1 VSIEAVCLK
10 HVTQIKKAFGIGG
23 VSANS
28 SSWRNA
34 HAQIDLVIDRSD
46 NCINLC
52 EMKFSVSEF
61 IISKAYKDSLLN
73 KKREFSKELKNRKNI
88 FVTMVTTFGV
98 KSKSNNSDSMDNEV
112 TMDALFDNI

>member
-1 VSIEAVCLK
+1 M
-10 HVTQIKKAFGIGG
+10 
-23 VSANS
+23 SANS

-34 HAQIDLVIDRSD
+34 KAQIDLVIDRSD

-61 IISKAYKDSLLN
+61 TISKDYKDSLLN
-73 KKREFSKELKNRKNI
+73 KKSEFYKELTNRKNV

-98 KSKSNNSDSMDNEV
+98 KINPNSSDSMDNQV
-112 TMDALFDNI
+112 TMDALFENA